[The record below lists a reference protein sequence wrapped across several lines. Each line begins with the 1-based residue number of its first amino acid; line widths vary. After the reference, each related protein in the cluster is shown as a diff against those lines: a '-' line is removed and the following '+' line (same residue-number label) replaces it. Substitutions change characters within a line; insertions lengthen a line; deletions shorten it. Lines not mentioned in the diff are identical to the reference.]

1 MLNLE
6 LNLVNH
12 LKKKLLI
19 NPDKEQIKVIKIFD
33 KTFKSYFSRNFFLQ
47 PFFKKNLGV
56 YLHGKVGIGK
66 SVIIESIYT
75 ILGAKEPEFYH
86 FSELIRILQIKSNKN
101 LSHLESK
108 KIGKP
113 LIIIDELQL
122 DNITDAILFL
132 EFLEKSQKKFLIF
145 TSNKSPREVFRSVI
159 HDEVSKKIK
168 SFFYRNYVVIESK
181 SKVDY
186 RFSHKNG
193 NHYFFENKK
202 KNKINQNNLVK
213 KIIGKRKLLPK
224 KIFKDINFKIK
235 TCENQKLID
244 CYFSKICGSNLGN
257 KEFDFICKNYKFIII
272 REIPILN
279 EEKKDL
285 IYRFIKL
292 VDMIYREKRFLSIS
306 SNKTLDKI
314 FFAKTKKF
322 EFKRTYSRL
331 VEIGSKNYI
340 SKYLTLN

>member
-1 MLNLE
+1 MFNLE
-6 LNLVNH
+6 LKLLNH
-12 LKKKLLI
+12 LRENLLI
-19 NPDKEQIKVIKIFD
+19 NPDKEQSKIIKIFD
-33 KTFKSYFSRNFFLQ
+33 KAFKSHFSNNFFYK
-47 PFFKKNLGV
+47 FFKKKFGL

-66 SVIIESIYT
+66 SIIIESVYT
-75 ILGAKEPEFYH
+75 VLGSKNPVFYH
-86 FSELIRILQIKSNKN
+86 FSELIRILQINSNKKLN
-101 LSHLESK
+101 NMESK
-108 KIGKP
+108 KIDNS

-122 DNITDAILFL
+122 DNLTDALLLL

-145 TSNKSPREVFRSVI
+145 TSNKSPKNIFKSVM
-159 HDEVSKKIK
+159 HDEVSNRIK

-186 RFSHKNG
+186 RFLHKIG

-202 KNKINQNNLVK
+202 KNKINQNDLVK
-213 KIIGKRKLLPK
+213 KIIGKTKPLPK
-224 KIFKDINFKIK
+224 KIFRDINFKIK

-244 CYFSKICGSNLGN
+244 CSFSEICGSNLGN
-257 KEFDFICKNYKFIII
+257 KEFDYICKKYKYLII
-272 REIPILN
+272 RDIPILN

-285 IYRFIKL
+285 INRFIKL
-292 VDMIYREKRFLSIS
+292 VDMIYKEKRFLSIS
-306 SNKTLDKI
+306 SNITLDKI

-340 SKYLTLN
+340 SKYLRIN